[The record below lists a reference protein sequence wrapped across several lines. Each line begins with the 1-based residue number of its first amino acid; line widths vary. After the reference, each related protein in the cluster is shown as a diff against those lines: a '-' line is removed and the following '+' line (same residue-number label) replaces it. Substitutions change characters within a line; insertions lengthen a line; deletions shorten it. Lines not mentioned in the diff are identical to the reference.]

1 MTKSWPGRPELLVRP
16 NFYILGHFRPK
27 KISTM
32 FKIAPFLLRMQNSNY
47 AYSAVSKHILCPS
60 LNLVDLNYSLDHI
73 FVFWNIS
80 GPKKSQQFSKLL
92 HNSWRC
98 KIQIMHIQQLAS
110 KFYAQVSTWWTWI
123 TYETIFLYFGT
134 FQVQKNSQQLSKLL
148 HFSWRCKI
156 QIMHIQQ

>member
-73 FVFWNIS
+73 FAFWNISGPKKFSPFLLKMQNSNYVYSAVSKQFLCPSLDLVDLNYLWDHIFIFWNIS
-80 GPKKSQQFSKLL
+80 GPKKSQQF
-92 HNSWRC
+92 
-98 KIQIMHIQQLAS
+98 
-110 KFYAQVSTWWTWI
+110 
-123 TYETIFLYFGT
+123 
-134 FQVQKNSQQLSKLL
+134 SKLL